1 MFQRAKSVSKLAS
14 VLSLATLPS
23 LAFSAGY
30 ALNEQSASAMGMA
43 NAGAAAN
50 PENATI
56 LFFNP
61 AGLTHLDKTQV
72 SGGVA
77 FINVD
82 TSFKGSATN
91 TIGQPVDGSMGGD
104 FVDLAV
110 VPNLYVSTPIND
122 KWAAG
127 IGVFAPF
134 GTAGNYNDDFVG
146 RFFADETELKAI
158 AVQPTIAYKV
168 NDQWS
173 VGLGLDVIHA
183 EGTLTKFQD
192 YSALSLPPTS
202 IPTPFIKEGHFDVS
216 GDDTAMGWNFGIMYQ
231 PTADTTVGFNYKSKV
246 EIELEGNASITNVPV
261 ATGSNP
267 PISYQTFTE
276 KAVVPLTLPES
287 ATLSLK
293 QQINTE
299 WAFYAGA
306 TWTRWSQF
314 ENLDIISGEAAGV
327 GPVSAL
333 AGPKYGQAGMIGHVP
348 EQWENTWAFSVGTS
362 YAYTSNFMVKAG
374 YAYDE
379 SPIQK
384 EFRTARVPATDRN
397 WFTVGAQYKME
408 GDWVLDG
415 ALGYLIIDDVKVN
428 EHDYT
433 VSGEKI
439 GYSNLQGTYE
449 LSAYALALQLTKSF

>member
-1 MFQRAKSVSKLAS
+1 MFQRAKSFSALAG
-14 VLSLATLPS
+14 VFSLAALPS
-23 LAFSAGY
+23 LSFASGY
-30 ALNEQSASAMGMA
+30 ALNEQSASASGMA
-43 NAGAAAN
+43 NAGSAAN

-56 LFFNP
+56 QYFNP
-61 AGLTHLDKTQV
+61 AGLTHLDKAQV
-72 SGGVA
+72 TGGVA

-82 TSFKGSATN
+82 TSFNGSATN
-91 TIGQPVDGSMGGD
+91 TLGQPVDGSMGGD
-104 FVDLAV
+104 FVGTAV
-110 VPNLYVSTPIND
+110 VPNLYMSTPIND

-127 IGVFAPF
+127 IGIFAPF
-134 GTAGNYNDDFVG
+134 GTSGNYDDNFVG
-146 RFFADETELKAI
+146 RFFADETELKALAI
-158 AVQPTIAYKV
+158 QPTIAYKV

-173 VGLGLDVIHA
+173 VGLGIDFVHA

-192 YSALSLPPTS
+192 YSALSLPPNN
-202 IPTPFIKEGHFDVS
+202 IPSAFIKEGHFDVS
-216 GDDTAMGWNFGIMYQ
+216 GDDNAVGWNFGVMYQ
-231 PTADTTVGFNYKSKV
+231 PTADTTIGFNYKSKV
-246 EIELEGNASITNVPV
+246 EIELEGNASISNVPA

-267 PISYQTFTE
+267 PIAYVTLTE
-276 KAVVPLTLPES
+276 KALVPLTLPES

-293 QQINTE
+293 QKIDSE
-299 WAFYAGA
+299 WTMYAGA

-314 ENLDIISGEAAGV
+314 ENLDILSGQGT

-348 EQWENTWAFSVGTS
+348 EQWENVWAFSVGTS
-362 YAYTSNFMVKAG
+362 YAYSNAVTLKAG

-415 ALGYLIIDDVKVN
+415 ALGYLFIDDVKID
-428 EHDYT
+428 EHDYR
-433 VSGEKI
+433 VDGSQI
-439 GYSNLQGTYE
+439 GYSNVKGTYE

>member
-1 MFQRAKSVSKLAS
+1 MSQRVRSISALAS
-14 VLSLATLPS
+14 ALSLAALPTLS
-23 LAFSAGY
+23 LASGY
-30 ALNEQSASAMGMA
+30 ALNEQSASASGMA
-43 NAGAAAN
+43 NAGSAAN

-56 LFFNP
+56 QYFNP
-61 AGLTHLDKTQV
+61 AGLTHLDKAQV
-72 SGGVA
+72 TGGVA

-91 TIGQPVDGSMGGD
+91 TIGQPVNGSMGGD
-104 FVDLAV
+104 FVGTAV
-110 VPNLYVSTPIND
+110 VPNLYMSTPIND

-127 IGVFAPF
+127 IGIFAPF
-134 GTAGNYNDDFVG
+134 GTSGNYNDDFVG
-146 RFFADETELKAI
+146 RFFADETELKAL

-173 VGLGLDVIHA
+173 VGLGIDFIHA

-192 YSALSLPPTS
+192 YSALSVTNS
-202 IPTPFIKEGHFDVS
+202 IPLSMIKEGHFDVS
-216 GDDTAMGWNFGIMYQ
+216 GDDNAVGWNFGVMYQ
-231 PTADTTVGFNYKSKV
+231 PTADTTIGFNYKSKV
-246 EIELEGNASITNVPV
+246 DIELNGDASITNVP
-261 ATGSNP
+261 AKTGNP
-267 PISYQTFTE
+267 TAPIAYVTLKE
-276 KAVVPLTLPES
+276 KALVPLTLPES
-287 ATLSLK
+287 VTLSLK
-293 QQINTE
+293 QQINTD

-314 ENLDIISGEAAGV
+314 ENLDILSGQGT

-348 EQWENTWAFSVGTS
+348 EQWENVWAFSVGTS
-362 YAYTSNFMVKAG
+362 YAYSNAVTLKAG

-415 ALGYLIIDDVKVN
+415 ALGYLFIDDVKID
-428 EHDYT
+428 EHDYR
-433 VSGEKI
+433 VDGSQI
-439 GYSNLQGTYE
+439 GYSNAKGTYE
-449 LSAYALALQLTKSF
+449 LSAYALALQLTKRF